1 MKFLFPRLPLSIDF
15 LWLSL
20 PFSRPRRR
28 SSVRIPMFDI
38 LFVVVGCGLFFV
50 AVAYAY
56 VCDRL

>member
-1 MKFLFPRLPLSIDF
+1 
-15 LWLSL
+15 
-20 PFSRPRRR
+20 
-28 SSVRIPMFDI
+28 MFDI